1 MTGMSFQKRL
11 SSFPH
16 RSNEDQLLICKHCNN
31 TLICCQEGTSSSSYE
46 WKNCWLAF
54 MWNMFK
60 DLLNQQFA
68 MNLWRYVP
76 FTMCFGWLSRSYQGI
91 SENHALASLYEPR
104 SYFEDVCKMLMKLT
118 GWYREL

>member
-60 DLLNQQFA
+60 DLPTICNEFVEICSFY
-68 MNLWRYVP
+68 YV
-76 FTMCFGWLSRSYQGI
+76 FWLV
-91 SENHALASLYEPR
+91 E
-104 SYFEDVCKMLMKLT
+104 
-118 GWYREL
+118 